1 MWNSRLRSS
10 GSCLL
15 AFQLTAAAAVAS
27 DTVDEPKPEARLLVL
42 VDNGQEATQPAPA
55 TPEASDAEQP
65 ELNERYPNLAR
76 PPWTGPEISDPTRPG
91 YDERYLGPRY
101 RLPTA
106 DVPLR
111 YSEQYR
117 YGGRGY
123 LHFGYGWYGAHSAGA
138 FAGALNDAYFVG
150 WRDAVD
156 YERYRFNVQDM
167 NRRQARN
174 LTNHEKALKQGI
186 ALMREGDYARAVI
199 AMSLAADL
207 DNGDPA
213 CRVHLALARLALGHY
228 DQAGKTLRRAM
239 QLQPKLVYADLH
251 PERYFP
257 TEAVFEQAADRLVA
271 TVGDQ
276 SAAADVVFLLG
287 FIEFQR
293 GNFDGAHRAFRRLA
307 AAQRRDDL
315 VDTYLEVTRPAASA
329 STSAGIPP
337 GGPQPGGGR

>member
-1 MWNSRLRSS
+1 MWTSRLRSAC
-10 GSCLL
+10 SCLL
-15 AFQLTAAAAVAS
+15 ALQLTAGVVAPGS
-27 DTVDEPKPEARLLVL
+27 ADEPRPEARLLVL
-42 VDNGQEATQPAPA
+42 VENGQEATQPAPT
-55 TPEASDAEQP
+55 TPEASGAEQP
-65 ELNERYPNLAR
+65 ALNERYPNLAR
-76 PPWTGPEISDPTRPG
+76 PPWTGSEISDPTRPG

-174 LTNHEKALKQGI
+174 LSNHEKALKQGI
-186 ALMREGDYARAVI
+186 ALMRDGDYARAVI

-257 TEAVFEQAADRLVA
+257 TGAFEQAADRLVA
-271 TVGDQ
+271 SVGDQ

-287 FIEFQR
+287 FVEFQR
-293 GNFDGAHRAFRRLA
+293 GNFGAAHRAFRRLA

-315 VDTYLEVTRPAASA
+315 VDTYLEVTRPAASVP
-329 STSAGIPP
+329 TSAGIAPGGDPP
-337 GGPQPGGGR
+337 GGGE